1 MRGFDENIRTA
12 DRGVS
17 GSIELYTPQLAP
29 GLRLLAF
36 VDAASLSDAQLPA
49 VDLVS
54 GGLGLRY
61 ERGQVH
67 LALDYAGILHDMLSM
82 SKILGRKLDASTVI
96 FRCIIQGA
104 GRSKYYD
111 FKLQVHPGDHGEP
124 VITIML
130 PDED

>member
-67 LALDYAGILHDMLSM
+67 LALDYAGILHEPESVKGDPA
-82 SKILGRKLDASTVI
+82 GH
-96 FRCIIQGA
+96 RCWNVWGGIA
-104 GRSKYYD
+104 
-111 FKLQVHPGDHGEP
+111 F
-124 VITIML
+124 
-130 PDED
+130 